1 MTSHFQT
8 HWIDTQAARNR
19 DPRHPMDKMAEMV
32 WQLEEEMNSKAR
44 EVWPS
49 PRAGHKVT
57 FPRET
62 QARLKWLGIL
72 RRNAWST
79 FLRARD
85 IMQAD
90 NIARGARGR
99 VVAQSKG
106 IIGFRIG
113 RGELWTM
120 SNTLEIII
128 RSWRRITRWLQTD
141 KEVKLTIS
149 RATKEWE
156 KEIERTIE
164 QARRDKDDRRVWQLM
179 RVLGRTGIRER
190 KRCTKDVKRD
200 DPTPREWMLSLIHI

>member
-8 HWIDTQAARNR
+8 HWIDTQTARNR

-44 EVWPS
+44 EVWPA

-120 SNTLEIII
+120 SNTLEIIV
-128 RSWRRITRWLQTD
+128 RSWKRITRWLQTD
-141 KEVKLTIS
+141 REVKLTIS
-149 RATKEWE
+149 RAIKEWE
-156 KEIERTIE
+156 REIERTIE
-164 QARRDKDDRRVWQLM
+164 QARKDKDDRRVWQLM
-179 RVLGRTGIRER
+179 SCLLYTSPSP
-190 KRCTKDVKRD
+190 RD
-200 DPTPREWMLSLIHI
+200 S